1 MGSMPGVFQL
11 MFTNIHLLP
20 HSSIIIYHIQQICV
34 ASFVTQ
40 IFGDLS
46 TVFVRPVLVV
56 SDGTISWRRGDSNEP
71 IDVTVMDVT
80 DAHVF
85 YKPAGQDIVIPE
97 EYITPSHKYHV
108 TVTGMTSELE
118 GKAEFRAGEMLF
130 YSLTFYVLKENSP

>member
-1 MGSMPGVFQL
+1 MPGVFQL
-11 MFTNIHLLP
+11 MFTHINLLP
-20 HSSIIIYHIQQICV
+20 HSSIIFYPIQQICV

-56 SDGTISWRRGDSNEP
+56 SDGTISWRRGDSNEN

-80 DAHVF
+80 DGHVF
-85 YKPAGQDIVIPE
+85 YEPARQDFVIPE
-97 EYITPSHKYHV
+97 DYISPSHKYHV

-118 GKAEFRAGEMLF
+118 GKAEFRAGEMSFF
-130 YSLTFYVLKENSP
+130 YSYATIQ